1 MLIDQI
7 QNKAKNNW
15 YINSVLHV
23 YLRIPQISSFL
34 HKNIDYFKINKF
46 DSDADNLL
54 VNLIDK
60 AYQNSNKGFENVP
73 VISMNAFRSQL
84 GSEYNVSFP
93 NNEAGDAHSFLNYC
107 HNFLKKLQKAVSDES
122 IYSSVFKIN
131 YLVTLTLEEGYMDT
145 DNINSNHISFPAYEI
160 IPLIEK
166 SKCFFKI
173 VLSH

>member
-1 MLIDQI
+1 M
-7 QNKAKNNW
+7 
-15 YINSVLHV
+15 

-46 DSDADNLL
+46 DSDANNLL

-60 AYQNSNKGFENVP
+60 AYQKSNKGLDNVP

-84 GSEYNVSFP
+84 GSEYNTSFP

-107 HNFLKKLQKAVSDES
+107 HNFLKKLEKAVSDES
-122 IYSSVFKIN
+122 IYSSLFQIN
-131 YLVTLTLEEGYMDT
+131 YVVTNLYEEGEMVLDKKESDY
-145 DNINSNHISFPAYEI
+145 ISFPAYEI

-166 SKCFFKI
+166 SKYFFRI